1 VDSDDVRLL
10 ATAVAVQR
18 RTGGNLVEV
27 LGQLSG
33 VMRERQRLR
42 RDLRVITTAPRVSG
56 YVVGLLPIFT
66 IGMMFLTSRYY
77 VDVLFSEPLGIL
89 ATAVGG
95 VLVLI
100 GLFANR
106 RIATLDF

>member
-1 VDSDDVRLL
+1 
-10 ATAVAVQR
+10 
-18 RTGGNLVEV
+18 
-27 LGQLSG
+27 
-33 VMRERQRLR
+33 
-42 RDLRVITTAPRVSG
+42 
-56 YVVGLLPIFT
+56 
-66 IGMMFLTSRYY
+66 